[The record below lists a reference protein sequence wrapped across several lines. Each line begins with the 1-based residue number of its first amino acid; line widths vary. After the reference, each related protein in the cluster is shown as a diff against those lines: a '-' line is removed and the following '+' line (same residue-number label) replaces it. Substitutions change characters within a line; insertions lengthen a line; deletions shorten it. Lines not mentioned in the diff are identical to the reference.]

1 MKKYTFAIL
10 SVMLCM
16 TPLRAMAQVTAEYC
30 ASFTGDSC
38 PKGCYSDFGS
48 SEEFCKICPETT
60 YSTTGLYCNAC
71 SKPKNAEFVTSSNGL
86 YSGMEGPQEC
96 PWSIQVCDKNT
107 YIPYLTS
114 KDWNA
119 NTQITKS
126 QCESCPFGK
135 HADNT
140 TQEWDGN
147 ALSDPCEPKKFYIT
161 INLNYSVT
169 CEKTHTETFY
179 VWTNGSSGYT
189 FPTNTNNRKIIG
201 IQEIMDST
209 KSRID
214 YNTYKFPSAGINTYT
229 MKAESKPEGLK
240 DIEIIIAKDSET
252 NTSYLSFK
260 SGTIGNP
267 DDSLTNLATYPHEQ
281 QFILD
286 INLERITAQRIYYC
300 PSQIT
305 HQGALSG
312 TCSNSIVYDACNQ
325 PTVAQYSDIA
335 SNFKIGQ
342 QKEQCAN
349 GKYSNSWIYITDL
362 DEYNWENATEIKNN
376 TKIILPEGANE
387 LYLAPVLND
396 CEQGTYNSTG
406 ICPTECEKCPDGFTS
421 ESGAASKNACFI
433 NVPLT
438 DNTGS
443 FSLEETVKVY
453 YQGN

>member
-16 TPLRAMAQVTAEYC
+16 TPLRAMAKVTAEYC
-30 ASFTGDSC
+30 ASFPGDNC
-38 PKGCYSDFGS
+38 PYGCYSEYGS
-48 SEEFCKICPETT
+48 SEEVCDICPETT

-107 YIPYLTS
+107 YITNLTS

-119 NTQITKS
+119 NTELTKS

-161 INLNYSVT
+161 VRVYAFENCERTIKTKYDIWTKPNQNGYIPVEAPGLNIL
-169 CEKTHTETFY
+169 EIQ
-179 VWTNGSSGYT
+179 
-189 FPTNTNNRKIIG
+189 KIIDAS
-201 IQEIMDST
+201 QNV
-209 KSRID
+209 ID
-214 YNTYKFPSAGINTYT
+214 FNTYEFPSVGTITLKNTEEADTGINIVIDKDDTTKKTYLT
-229 MKAESKPEGLK
+229 FQNAASKDTLV
-240 DIEIIIAKDSET
+240 A
-252 NTSYLSFK
+252 F
-260 SGTIGNP
+260 
-267 DDSLTNLATYPHEQ
+267 PHQ
-281 QFILD
+281 QKFYLD
-286 INLERITAQRIYYC
+286 INLTRKTDPKIYYC

-305 HQGALSG
+305 NQGTLNG
-312 TCSNSIVYDACNQ
+312 VCSSPRTYDECDK
-325 PTVAQYSDIA
+325 PTADQYSDIK
-335 SNFKIGQ
+335 FRITPLT
-342 QKEQCAN
+342 QCEN
-349 GKYSNSWIYITDL
+349 GLYTNSWVYITNKDN
-362 DEYNWENATEIKNN
+362 YNWDNATQISVGDVIE
-376 TKIILPEGANE
+376 LPTGANE
-387 LYLAPVLND
+387 LYLAPKLEN
-396 CEQGTYNSTG
+396 CAAGTYNDKV

-421 ESGAASKNACFI
+421 EPGTASKNACFI

-453 YQGN
+453 YLGN